1 MRDRALIDGVVTAF
15 TTAKPAAEVV
25 AVCAAGEV
33 PCVTINSIADIF
45 VGPQFD
51 ARGTKHRIQHVMLGE
66 VVVPD
71 VLPRLSASPGGIDSL
86 GPRLGDWNDK
96 IYGEGLGLS
105 AARRSE
111 LRTNGVI

>member
-45 VGPQFD
+45 ANPQFD
-51 ARGTKHRIQHVMLGE
+51 ARGILHRIQHAMLGE
-66 VVVPD
+66 VVVAD
-71 VLPRLSASPGGIDSL
+71 VLPRLFASPGGIDCL

-96 IYGEGLGLS
+96 IHGEGLGLS

>member
-1 MRDRALIDGVVTAF
+1 
-15 TTAKPAAEVV
+15 
-25 AVCAAGEV
+25 
-33 PCVTINSIADIF
+33 
-45 VGPQFD
+45 
-51 ARGTKHRIQHVMLGE
+51 MLGE